1 MAKTDILP
9 PASPTQLD
17 EPSLVEPLTRQD
29 CNRLRA
35 TERQI
40 ADAASLTSNAL
51 LKRAQQQ
58 DKGALEFLS
67 AEAIVYFIRRANR
80 DGNTRNRDDLFREL
94 FERCKP
100 YFRGQFR
107 GFDEQEREDRQFQV
121 MQTIVEDLLAKD
133 DRSDYMQVRFW
144 KYLDHKCI
152 DVCRKATR
160 FNDNMKRLAAN
171 YSGDATKRRILSLD
185 EFAMISKALAK
196 LPPRLLEVFLLRHYF
211 GLQIETNCRNDDGKD
226 ELTIAAHFGVTGR
239 TVRNWLKEA
248 DHLLAGFRGEE

>member
-9 PASPTQLD
+9 LANSVQLD
-17 EPSLVEPLTRQD
+17 EPPLVEPLTRQG
-29 CNRLRA
+29 CKRLRA

-40 ADAASLTSNAL
+40 ADAAKLTSDAL
-51 LKRAQQQ
+51 LKRAQQR
-58 DKGALEFLS
+58 DKGAPEFLS
-67 AEAIVYFIRRANR
+67 AEALVYFVRRADR
-80 DGNTRNRDDLFREL
+80 DGDTRTRDDLFREL
-94 FERCKP
+94 FERSTP

-107 GFDEQEREDRQFQV
+107 GFDEQEREDLQFQV
-121 MQTIVEDLLAKD
+121 MQKIVEDLLAKD

-160 FNDNMKRLAAN
+160 FSDNMKRLATR
-171 YSGDATKRRILSLD
+171 YSSDATKGRTLSSD
-185 EFAMISKALAK
+185 EAAMISEALAK
-196 LPPRLLEVFLLRHYF
+196 LPPRLQEVFLLRHYV
-211 GLQIETNCRNDDGKD
+211 GLGIDTDCRSDDGKD

-248 DHLLAGFRGEE
+248 DRLLAGFRGEA